1 MIAYKLS
8 LVNRRTP
15 AKKKEKII
23 IPGQEIHH
31 HHGRGDYAACRVISP
46 PMKNIPY
53 ILFNTFLPYIS
64 IRWGAKIAAK
74 NAANFA
80 VKNTKKDTY

>member
-1 MIAYKLS
+1 M
-8 LVNRRTP
+8 
-15 AKKKEKII
+15 KEKANEDKDPEEVITLR
-23 IPGQEIHH
+23 QAAEQIHH

-64 IRWGAKIAAK
+64 IR
-74 NAANFA
+74 
-80 VKNTKKDTY
+80 